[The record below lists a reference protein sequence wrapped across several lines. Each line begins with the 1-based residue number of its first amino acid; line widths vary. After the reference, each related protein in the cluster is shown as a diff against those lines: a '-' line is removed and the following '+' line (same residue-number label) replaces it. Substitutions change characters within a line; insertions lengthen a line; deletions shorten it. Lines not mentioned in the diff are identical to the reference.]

1 MCDIQ
6 DNITKTTKAET
17 QLTSSPMTR
26 IEAQIKPAMIRSEP
40 LKQLQGRGL
49 PEPIRFSARGAREG
63 ATGGKYFGCVFF
75 PELPKL
81 TKTCVMIV

>member
-6 DNITKTTKAET
+6 DNVTKTTKAET
-17 QLTSSPMTR
+17 HLTSSPMTR
-26 IEAQIKPAMIRSEP
+26 IEAQIKPAMIRLEP

-63 ATGGKYFGCVFF
+63 ATGGSISVACSSLSYRNLLKRV
-75 PELPKL
+75 L
-81 TKTCVMIV
+81 